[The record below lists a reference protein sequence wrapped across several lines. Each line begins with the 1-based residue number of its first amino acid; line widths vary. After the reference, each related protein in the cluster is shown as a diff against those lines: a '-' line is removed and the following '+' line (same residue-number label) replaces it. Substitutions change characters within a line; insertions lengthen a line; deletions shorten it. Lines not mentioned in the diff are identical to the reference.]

1 MIIHDFGPKSN
12 VTSFIVTQKGVII
25 AVLRKGVSL
34 DDAESDAIEAGA
46 EEVNIIDEESN
57 TLEFI
62 TQDIDLVYVKG
73 ALVKAGYNCED
84 ATITYIPNVTAS
96 PNGIERK
103 TLDKMV
109 DVLMNEEIVTNVHT
123 NAE

>member
-1 MIIHDFGPKSN
+1 MN
-12 VTSFIVTQKGVII
+12 
-25 AVLRKGVSL
+25 L
-34 DDAESDAIEAGA
+34 
-46 EEVNIIDEESN
+46 IDEETN

-62 TQDIDLVYVKG
+62 TQDLDLVHVKG
-73 ALVKAGYNCED
+73 ALVKSGYKCED

-109 DVLMNEEIVTNVHT
+109 DVLMNEAIVTNVHT
-123 NAE
+123 NVE